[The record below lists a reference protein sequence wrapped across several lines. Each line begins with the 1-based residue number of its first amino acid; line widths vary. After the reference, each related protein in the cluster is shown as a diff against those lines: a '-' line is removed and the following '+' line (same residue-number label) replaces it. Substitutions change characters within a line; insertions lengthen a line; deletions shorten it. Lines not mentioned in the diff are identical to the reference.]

1 MILSTVAR
9 DLPAKGPNVS
19 RRPVLR
25 TRQVV
30 ERSHHRGTDGR
41 SGRAPVG
48 KSPGFRQQRT
58 RIRAVNGRCQ
68 EDPVATRVIIS
79 RLQLLRPLTH
89 WRAEQRKMNS
99 HSRHFHLNC
108 LIVFPWKLCSFV
120 RYLTANFPS
129 PLKSSPEFRRQTNFF
144 PFSSFQSF
152 TNRINVT

>member
-1 MILSTVAR
+1 MNLSTVAR
-9 DLPAKGPNVS
+9 DLPAKGPHVS

-68 EDPVATRVIIS
+68 EDPVAIRVIIS

-89 WRAEQRKMNS
+89 
-99 HSRHFHLNC
+99 
-108 LIVFPWKLCSFV
+108 
-120 RYLTANFPS
+120 
-129 PLKSSPEFRRQTNFF
+129 
-144 PFSSFQSF
+144 
-152 TNRINVT
+152 